1 MVSSLLCLLLLAD
14 GYARLLKLG
23 DGISGDF
30 SLGCNQELHTLI
42 HLGTPL
48 GSLGSIATVL
58 EAYDLVEV
66 DEFAYGSRRES
77 VITALPQ
84 FFQKFGSAIG
94 VWTVGFVLQL
104 AGYNKANSV
113 QPITVAKGIENN
125 VTILPAAFLVL
136 SIIGVY
142 LYPVTKEKFSQLK
155 AELEKKKASQEYST
169 DGLEKLV

>member
-48 GSLGSIATVL
+48 GSLSSIATVL

-66 DEFAYGSRRES
+66 LGNVGTGVADLTCRDGSLRLGLSLCLLITLTRLGVVIDVHGLLVCIVLLLECKEHTFEVFVSSIQALVS
-77 VITALPQ
+77 VT
-84 FFQKFGSAIG
+84 
-94 VWTVGFVLQL
+94 
-104 AGYNKANSV
+104 
-113 QPITVAKGIENN
+113 
-125 VTILPAAFLVL
+125 
-136 SIIGVY
+136 
-142 LYPVTKEKFSQLK
+142 
-155 AELEKKKASQEYST
+155 
-169 DGLEKLV
+169 